1 LGDPCETLARNG
13 FHPATPLYAASK
25 LVSSLTSS
33 MQHNHHRIIPVIFRK
48 LSHSLFCFSS
58 QNYGKKLNYI
68 AHSFYYTA
76 RFSHHSHS
84 FDIMD
89 IPFFLFFFFLSFFFE
104 RWKSAVNISP
114 AILEMDSIPGYC
126 IAIIIAI
133 SYNTLYCTKVFQKF
147 RKDESCFYLNNFLIF
162 IYLIIC

>member
-1 LGDPCETLARNG
+1 MGDPCETLARNG

-76 RFSHHSHS
+76 LSHHSHS

-89 IPFFLFFFFLSFFFE
+89 IPFFLFFFLSLFFFRKME
-104 RWKSAVNISP
+104 VGSEHITRYLGNGFNSR
-114 AILEMDSIPGYC
+114 LLHCYYYC
-126 IAIIIAI
+126 
-133 SYNTLYCTKVFQKF
+133 Y
-147 RKDESCFYLNNFLIF
+147 FL
-162 IYLIIC
+162 